1 MNKTHTGKVVQ
12 IIGSVVD
19 VKFDNHLP
27 NQNELLLVL
36 DGDRTV
42 DLEVL
47 AHLPD
52 GICRCIA
59 LEATDGLSRGLE
71 VKSTGSSI
79 TVPVGEQVTGRTCFL
94 HLPQSPLSHGTEPR
108 HGNF

>member
-36 DGDRTV
+36 DGDWRIYPTV
-42 DLEVL
+42 SAAVS
-47 AHLPD
+47 PSK
-52 GICRCIA
+52 RQ
-59 LEATDGLSRGLE
+59 TDFPA
-71 VKSTGSSI
+71 VWK
-79 TVPVGEQVTGRTCFL
+79 
-94 HLPQSPLSHGTEPR
+94 
-108 HGNF
+108 

>member
-1 MNKTHTGKVVQ
+1 MNKTHTGKVEH
-12 IIGSVVD
+12 IIGSVLD

-79 TVPVGEQVTGRTCFL
+79 TVPVGEQVTGRVL
-94 HLPQSPLSHGTEPR
+94 YALGKPVDD
-108 HGNF
+108 